1 MEGNR
6 KTVRGSDDPVI
17 VVEGLTARFG
27 ETTILEN
34 VNLKVLRG
42 EILCIVGGSGCGK
55 STLLKHMIGLIRPD
69 AGRVIV
75 GGDDIAAVDDERL
88 NRIRRGIGVLF
99 QSDALFGS
107 MTLGENVALP
117 LSSFTR
123 ISAETATLIVRMK
136 LGMVNLAGYE
146 NHYPAELSGG
156 MRKRGGLARAM
167 VLDPQILFFDEPS
180 AGLDPINA
188 AELEMLILGINAG
201 LGTTMVIVSHQVD
214 LVLRVAH
221 RILMLDRSARG
232 IVAEGPPEELRA
244 NATEPLVRNFLFRG
258 EAATAKR

>member
-1 MEGNR
+1 MEDQR
-6 KTVRGSDDPVI
+6 DTAERPDEPVI
-17 VVEGLTARFG
+17 DVEGLTAVFG
-27 ETTILEN
+27 EATILEN
-34 VNLKVLRG
+34 VNFKVFRG

-55 STLLKHMIGLIRPD
+55 STLLKHMIGLFHPD
-69 AGRVIV
+69 AGRVMV
-75 GGDDIAAVDDERL
+75 SGEDIAAVDDETL

-117 LSSFTR
+117 LSAFTG
-123 ISAETATLIVRMK
+123 ISAETVKLIVRMK

-167 VLDPQILFFDEPS
+167 VLDPHILFFDEPS
-180 AGLDPINA
+180 AGLDPINS
-188 AELEMLILGINAG
+188 AELETLIRGINAG

-232 IVAEGPPEELRA
+232 IVAAGTPEELRERE
-244 NATEPLVRNFLFRG
+244 TDPRVRKFLFR
-258 EAATAKR
+258 E

>member
-1 MEGNR
+1 MEGNP
-6 KTVRGSDDPVI
+6 KNFPSPDDPII
-17 VVEGLTARFG
+17 VVEGLTAGFG
-27 ETTILEN
+27 ETKILEN

-69 AGRVIV
+69 SGRVMV
-75 GGDDIAAVDDERL
+75 GGDDIAAVDDEWL

-117 LSSFTR
+117 LSGFIG
-123 ISAETATLIVRMK
+123 ISAETVKLIVRMK
-136 LGMVNLAGYE
+136 LGMVNLVGYE

-180 AGLDPINA
+180 AGLDPINS
-188 AELEMLILGINAG
+188 AELETLIRGINVG

-221 RILMLDRSARG
+221 RIMMLDRDARG
-232 IVAEGPPEELRA
+232 IIAAGSPEELRDRE
-244 NATEPLVRNFLFRG
+244 TDPRVRNFLFRG
-258 EAATAKR
+258 GAAAGKG